1 MRTTYESIG
10 TVNFQAIPDLAKD
23 LFSKN
28 YLLRKKARE
37 ELVEIGDPS
46 LEILK
51 DLANNGDQNA
61 RWEAIITIVQ
71 IGSNET
77 LGVLLKALDDEEFSI
92 RWLAA
97 EGLANLGKISL
108 MPLLRKLRNNP
119 DSGILRRG
127 SFHVLR
133 ELMKKGIFK
142 DEFNL
147 INLLADDYQHK
158 NISYEVDQTINSYSR
173 LS

>member
-46 LEILK
+46 LEVLK
-51 DLANNGDQNA
+51 ELANNKDQNA

-108 MPLLRKLRNNP
+108 IPLLHKLRNNP
-119 DSGILRRG
+119 DSGILRR
-127 SFHVLR
+127 STFHVLR
-133 ELMKKGIFK
+133 ELMKKGIFQ
-142 DEFNL
+142 DEFDL
-147 INLLADDYQHK
+147 INLLADDYQHE
-158 NISYEVDQTINSYSR
+158 NISNKLEQSINSYSR

>member
-10 TVNFQAIPDLAKD
+10 TVNFQAINDLAKD

-127 SFHVLR
+127 SFHVLK